1 LERFSVAKCHSG
13 MKIIAVFSSKGG
25 VGKTAT
31 AVNLAY
37 VAALGGCS
45 VLLCDM
51 DSQGAASYY
60 FRIRPKKK
68 FSDKKFLRGDIN
80 GYIRGTDFEKLDLL
94 PAHFSFRHLD
104 IELAKLGK
112 KGKVPV
118 LRSVFLPVADDYDVV
133 FLDCPPN
140 LTLLAEHIVRAADI
154 VVTPVIP
161 TTLSILA
168 LKQLLKMLSE
178 LKLDQNKIKAF
189 FSMVERRKNLH
200 MSTIEQYQKYPIFV
214 KTAIPFLAEIEKM
227 GINRQPVGAA
237 AKSSAAALAYE
248 RLWQEI
254 WQRS

>member
-1 LERFSVAKCHSG
+1 MVGGCLGMEIVA
-13 MKIIAVFSSKGG
+13 VYSSKGG

-37 VAALGGCS
+37 VSALHGQS

-68 FSDKKFLRGDIN
+68 FNDKKFLRGDVK
-80 GYIRGTDFEKLDLL
+80 GYIRGTDFENLDLL

-104 IELAKLGK
+104 ITLDKLGK
-112 KGKVPV
+112 KVKVSV
-118 LRSVFLPVADDYDVV
+118 LRSVLQSVADDYDRV

-140 LTLLAEHIVRAADI
+140 LTLLAEHIIRSADI
-154 VVTPVIP
+154 LVTPVIP

-168 LKQLLKMLSE
+168 LKQLLQIVGE
-178 LKLDQNKIKAF
+178 LKVNQNKVKAF

-200 MSTIEQYQKYPIFV
+200 MATIEQYRKYPVFV
-214 KTAIPFLAEIEKM
+214 KSMIPFLAEIEKM
-227 GINRQPVGAA
+227 GITRQPVGAA
-237 AKSSAAALAYE
+237 ARNSAAALAYE
-248 RLWQEI
+248 GLWQEI
-254 WQRS
+254 RQGS